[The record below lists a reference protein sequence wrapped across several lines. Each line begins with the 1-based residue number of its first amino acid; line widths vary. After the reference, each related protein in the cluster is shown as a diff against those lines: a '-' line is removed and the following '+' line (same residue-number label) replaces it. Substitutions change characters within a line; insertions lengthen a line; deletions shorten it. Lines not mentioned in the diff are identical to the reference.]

1 MAKEGAL
8 ACLFK
13 GHYDLSS
20 PHTACRLSRNDANK
34 SVSFSVILQ
43 AILPVYLLVGVGLF
57 LRGAKVVT
65 PEMEKGMLKMVIHC
79 LYPCLILDKTLGNEL
94 VRHFDVL
101 AWGVGL

>member
-1 MAKEGAL
+1 M
-8 ACLFK
+8 
-13 GHYDLSS
+13 
-20 PHTACRLSRNDANK
+20 
-34 SVSFSVILQ
+34 SFSVILQ

-57 LRGAKVVT
+57 LRAAKVVT

-101 AWGVGL
+101 AWGVGLGFGLVILGMAVAYLMGLGLGLKPGN